1 MNRKRIFLC
10 LVVIVFF
17 GCSVKIPKGLEPV
30 ENFEL
35 ERYLGKWYEL
45 ARLDHSFERGMTDVT
60 AEYSMRKDGGVK
72 VLNRGY
78 KLDKKKWV
86 DAEGKAYFVKDES
99 TGFLKVSFWGP
110 FYGAYVIFRLDSEN
124 YNYALVSGPD
134 KKYLWLLSRTPTL
147 SEATKDHLVS
157 FAKSRGFETDG
168 LYYVTHNR
176 RNDVKQNSIS
186 SDK

>member
-1 MNRKRIFLC
+1 MSIKRVFLS
-10 LVVIVFF
+10 LAVAVLW
-17 GCSVKIPKGLEPV
+17 GCSVKVPRGLEPV

-35 ERYLGKWYEL
+35 ERYLGRWYEV

-86 DAEGKAYFVKDES
+86 DAEGKAYFVKDEK

-147 SEATKDHLVS
+147 SKATKAHLVS
-157 FAKSRGFETDG
+157 FAKSHGFETDD

-176 RNDVKQNSIS
+176 RGDVKEAPS
-186 SDK
+186 SLGE